1 MSLKEKFKN
10 TISKELM
17 RELGI
22 KNPMRV
28 PHLKK
33 IVINVGLGEALKDK
47 KVIGEVSKQLAIISG
62 QKPIAT
68 RAKRSISTFKLRAGM
83 SIGLKVTLRG
93 QRMYDFFEKLVTIV
107 LMRTRDFRGLTL
119 EGFDGR
125 GNYSLGFSEQIVF
138 PEIDY
143 GNIDKIRGL
152 QVTIVTTAKDKKE
165 AEALLTLLGMPFQKA
180 VKDQNTKGIKPK
192 E

>member
-17 RELGI
+17 RKLGI